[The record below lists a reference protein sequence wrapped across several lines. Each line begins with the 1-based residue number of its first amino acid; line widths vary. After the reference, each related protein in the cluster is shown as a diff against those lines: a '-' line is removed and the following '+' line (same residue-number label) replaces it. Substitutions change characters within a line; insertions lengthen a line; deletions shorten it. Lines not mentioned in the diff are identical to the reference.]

1 MPTTQ
6 EERQNVVIIEVVVN
20 HGEDQDEED
29 VEVVFIGAK
38 NPWHTFVVDL
48 RRFAFEEPNIKHEMM
63 IKNSRLFVSL
73 LYFINVVVQVIWF
86 YVIANMFYS
95 NESSKQT

>member
-1 MPTTQ
+1 VPTTQ

-38 NPWHTFVVDL
+38 NP
-48 RRFAFEEPNIKHEMM
+48 
-63 IKNSRLFVSL
+63 
-73 LYFINVVVQVIWF
+73 
-86 YVIANMFYS
+86 
-95 NESSKQT
+95 

>member
-1 MPTTQ
+1 MN
-6 EERQNVVIIEVVVN
+6 R
-20 HGEDQDEED
+20 GEDHDEED
-29 VEVVFIGAK
+29 MEVIFIGAK

-63 IKNSRLFVSL
+63 IKNPRMFVSL
-73 LYFINVVVQVIWF
+73 LYSINVVVQVIWF
-86 YVIANMFYS
+86 YFIANMFYS

>member
-1 MPTTQ
+1 
-6 EERQNVVIIEVVVN
+6 VN

-29 VEVVFIGAK
+29 VEVIFIGAK

-63 IKNSRLFVSL
+63 IKNPRMFVSL
-73 LYFINVVVQVIWF
+73 LYCVAEREAQVMKRWWKNINNLLSWMMAYLYKSYLVLQRSRI
-86 YVIANMFYS
+86 
-95 NESSKQT
+95 QTSY